1 MQSREGMRKGPRST
15 MKINPYS
22 SNYPSSPSN
31 RGNARGAAAGTGAD
45 ATSGVKNQ
53 SSIQP
58 ANNNSDNSRQQGANG
73 VENAYQLSQDVDY
86 YSAKRHRGA
95 DFYVAESKTAAA
107 DYEAVSGNFKRVN
120 NQLTARALDTYRTH
134 QEMDDE
140 QALRQAHQIALGVDT
155 YA

>member
-1 MQSREGMRKGPRST
+1 

-22 SNYPSSPSN
+22 NSYPSSPSN
-31 RGNARGAAAGTGAD
+31 RGNARGAANGRAASTD

-58 ANNNSDNSRQQGANG
+58 ANNNADNSRQQPANR
-73 VENAYQLSQDVDY
+73 VENTYQLSQNVDY

-95 DFYVAESKTAAA
+95 DFYVAESKTSAAA
-107 DYEAVSGNFKRVN
+107 DNYEAVSGNFKRVN
-120 NQLTARALDTYRTH
+120 NQLAARALDTYRTH